1 MSQWLKIFHTHSKLE
16 KLTMRNE
23 PGLINSFDIDG
34 VIYMGKYGGVFPGP
48 HDIIITGRSKEEE
61 PETSAMLLSKGIS
74 NKVYMNPTAFDNKS
88 REDSGRHKGRTLFY
102 LEEIGMRFGIHFE
115 DDPVQAEIIRKM
127 MPHINVVLLQ
137 HELVE
142 KENVRHVWNNTG
154 NTEEDE
160 RPKQLQLF

>member
-1 MSQWLKIFHTHSKLE
+1 
-16 KLTMRNE
+16 MRNE

>member
-1 MSQWLKIFHTHSKLE
+1 
-16 KLTMRNE
+16 MRNE

-34 VIYMGKYGGVFPGP
+34 VIYMGNYGGVFPGE

-61 PETSAMLLSKGIS
+61 PETTAMLLSKGIT
-74 NKVYMNPTAFDNKS
+74 NQVFFNATPFDEKT
-88 REDSGRHKGRTLFY
+88 RESSGRHKGQTLFY
-102 LEEIGMRFGIHFE
+102 LEEIGYRFGIHYE

-154 NTEEDE
+154 DTEKDE
-160 RPKQLQLF
+160 RPKQLSLF

>member
-1 MSQWLKIFHTHSKLE
+1 ML
-16 KLTMRNE
+16 
-23 PGLINSFDIDG
+23 NSFDIDG
-34 VIYMGKYGGVFPGP
+34 VIFMGDYDGVYPGKD
-48 HDIIITGRSKEEE
+48 DIIITGRSIEEE
-61 PETSAMLLSKGIS
+61 PETLAMLKSKGIT
-74 NKVYMNPTAFDNKS
+74 NKVHFNPTPFDHKS

-102 LEEIGMRFGIHFE
+102 LEEIGHRFGIHYE

-154 NTEEDE
+154 NTKKDE
-160 RPKQLQLF
+160 RPKQLSLF

>member
-1 MSQWLKIFHTHSKLE
+1 
-16 KLTMRNE
+16 MRNE

-74 NKVYMNPTAFDNKS
+74 NNVYMNPTPFDSKS

-102 LEEIGMRFGIHFE
+102 LEQTGMRFGIHFE
-115 DDPVQAEIIRKM
+115 DDPVQAEIIQKM

-142 KENVRHVWNNTG
+142 KENVRHDFNFAG
-154 NTEEDE
+154 DTETDK
-160 RPKQLQLF
+160 RPEQLSLF

>member
-1 MSQWLKIFHTHSKLE
+1 
-16 KLTMRNE
+16 MRNE

-61 PETSAMLLSKGIS
+61 PETSAMLLSKGIT
-74 NKVYMNPTAFDNKS
+74 NKVFMNPTAFDSKT

-102 LEEIGMRFGIHFE
+102 LEQTGMRIGIHFE
-115 DDPVQAEIIRKM
+115 DDPIQAEIIRKM

-142 KENVRHVWNNTG
+142 KENVRHDFNIAG
-154 NTEEDE
+154 DTETDK
-160 RPKQLQLF
+160 RPEQLSLF

>member
-1 MSQWLKIFHTHSKLE
+1 
-16 KLTMRNE
+16 MRNI
-23 PGLINSFDIDG
+23 PGMINSFDIDG

-74 NKVYMNPTAFDNKS
+74 NKVYMNPTPFDNKT
-88 REDSGRHKGRTLFY
+88 REDSGRHKGQTLFY
-102 LEEIGMRFGIHFE
+102 LEQIGMRFGIHFE
-115 DDPVQAEIIRKM
+115 DDPVQAEIISKM

-142 KENVRHVWNNTG
+142 KENVRHVWHNTG
-154 NTEEDE
+154 NIKKDE
-160 RPKQLQLF
+160 RSKQLQLL

>member
-1 MSQWLKIFHTHSKLE
+1 
-16 KLTMRNE
+16 MRNE

-154 NTEEDE
+154 NIEEDK

>member
-16 KLTMRNE
+16 KLTMRNK

-115 DDPVQAEIIRKM
+115 DDPVQAEIIQKM